1 MCERGPLGR
10 FLNFFSLV
18 GIPFLEGWSIRHFTY
33 GKNMMTFLD
42 ELLDSQIAFQSR
54 DTDLAQRSHL
64 SEEIYQEVID
74 RTKTLLACVRPDD
87 VNAALI
93 LASSFR

>member
-1 MCERGPLGR
+1 
-10 FLNFFSLV
+10 
-18 GIPFLEGWSIRHFTY
+18 
-33 GKNMMTFLD
+33 MMTFLD

-54 DTDLAQRSHL
+54 HTDLAQRSHL
-64 SEEIYQEVID
+64 SEEIYQEAID

-93 LASSFR
+93 SASSFR

>member
-1 MCERGPLGR
+1 ML
-10 FLNFFSLV
+10 L
-18 GIPFLEGWSIRHFTY
+18 LEGWSIRHFNY
-33 GKNMMTFLD
+33 GKRIMTFPD

-54 DTDLAQRSHL
+54 HTDLAQQSHL
-64 SEEIYQEVID
+64 FEEIYQEVID

-93 LASSFR
+93 SASVILLGVPIPFRHS